1 VQTSVVLVPVP
12 VPVPVRVR
20 AQELLAPLEPWRAL
34 ALVQE
39 PASVPVL
46 ERVLERVLA
55 PSLEGDIAAPTAA
68 QLA

>member
-1 VQTSVVLVPVP
+1 VL
-12 VPVPVRVR
+12 VRVR

>member
-1 VQTSVVLVPVP
+1 ML
-12 VPVPVRVR
+12 VRVR

-39 PASVPVL
+39 PDSVP
-46 ERVLERVLA
+46 VLERVLA

>member
-1 VQTSVVLVPVP
+1 VL
-12 VPVPVRVR
+12 VRVR

-46 ERVLERVLA
+46 ERVLA